1 MSRVALEPA
10 SLIFPT
16 PVVMGSCR
24 DRGEKAGNI
33 ITIAW
38 TGILSS
44 APPHVGIAIRPERYS
59 FQLIKESGEFVINL
73 PSQDLV
79 YATDYCGVNSG
90 RDVDKFAVLGLTA
103 APATKVDAPMIA
115 ECPVNLECRVK
126 QVVDLGAHHYFISE
140 VVATHAREDLV
151 LKHGRVNWEKAGLIA
166 YRQGEYM
173 ELGKVLGVHGFS
185 HRSAPQ
191 S

>member
-1 MSRVALEPA
+1 MVQRALSQPVSFSDPGGDGQLPGPGESREHHA
-10 SLIFPT
+10 
-16 PVVMGSCR
+16 
-24 DRGEKAGNI
+24 
-33 ITIAW
+33 ITL
-38 TGILSS
+38 TGISCS
-44 APPHVGIAIRPERYS
+44 EPHVGIAIRPERYS

-140 VVATHAREDLV
+140 VVTHAEDWFETRARELG
-151 LKHGRVNWEKAGLIA
+151 KGGLIA